1 MRLFWVGLI
10 FGAGYALGRPEG
22 RAKLAE
28 LSKRPEVTQLRQRAA
43 STVSSGAKTGQQQL
57 ANAAHTVRDKA
68 AEKLPGNAA
77 GGSGAGT
84 EPAGTRRG
92 LRLPSFPRRGARLD
106 TSTMPAAGPVETAT
120 GTATIGTSPSS
131 ASVNAAPATPPTAS
145 PDAPDDPRCRPSP
158 VGRRHEQ
165 APASPTT
172 VRRRPSAVPCDC
184 GDGYGAVRGATRA
197 G

>member
-1 MRLFWVGLI
+1 MKLLWAGLI

-77 GGSGAGT
+77 GGSGAVT

-145 PDAPDDPRCRPSP
+145 PDAPDDPR
-158 VGRRHEQ
+158 
-165 APASPTT
+165 
-172 VRRRPSAVPCDC
+172 
-184 GDGYGAVRGATRA
+184 
-197 G
+197 

>member
-77 GGSGAGT
+77 GGSGAVT

-106 TSTMPAAGPVETAT
+106 TSTMPAAGPVETAL
-120 GTATIGTSPSS
+120 GTATAGTALGTETTGTSPGSS
-131 ASVNAAPATPPTAS
+131 SVNAVPATPLAAS
-145 PDAPDDPRCRPSP
+145 SDAPDEPS
-158 VGRRHEQ
+158 
-165 APASPTT
+165 
-172 VRRRPSAVPCDC
+172 
-184 GDGYGAVRGATRA
+184 
-197 G
+197 